1 MTTKLISINEYR
13 KNLSKLWKKAQKEKI
28 RYIVLV
34 HSKPVFEVNPVSDS
48 EILEVEP
55 DIVELEAIK
64 KYEED
69 KKNWKLDLV
78 ELDFEKIK
86 NEKDFIS
93 FLQK

>member
-48 EILEVEP
+48 DDWDIQYTEENHKAYLKWLE
-55 DIVELEAIK
+55 ELEKWETFSIEDLK
-64 KYEED
+64 SKY
-69 KKNWKLDLV
+69 L
-78 ELDFEKIK
+78 
-86 NEKDFIS
+86 
-93 FLQK
+93 